1 MKNRCEMV
9 ASKLVLLGL
18 LSATSA
24 RGDECAGA
32 CYGCRFQQSAV
43 CVNSS
48 WVNAGSCVTAVGGQ
62 VPIGVPPPPTPK
74 PPPNALL
81 PALKRGPVPDGVYA
95 LPGLDVGPDL
105 AFGPNHMLGFFR
117 DTKCSEM
124 CPAGVFAPEACRPRR
139 SR

>member
-1 MKNRCEMV
+1 MV
-9 ASKLVLLGL
+9 ASDLVVLLGL

-48 WVNAGSCVTAVGGQ
+48 WVNAGSCVTAVGGR

-81 PALKRGPVPDGVYA
+81 PALKRGPVPDAGQFQFDQVPLEHRRAEGGRHGAVAAGEFVELLLRLYLYA
-95 LPGLDVGPDL
+95 AWAVKSTEAPGP
-105 AFGPNHMLGFFR
+105 
-117 DTKCSEM
+117 
-124 CPAGVFAPEACRPRR
+124 RP
-139 SR
+139 